1 MSVEQAALNQA
12 TLLST
17 IGKAAL
23 NARYPNEFELYV
35 CALELVDQ
43 TGKTMQYFI
52 FPVNPSSMDESQPKL
67 TNIKKTLAGVT
78 VLSSPT
84 FVPIDITL
92 TGTFGRKFKVLLGS
106 NFVDVVQSFTT
117 SPSAVTTDN
126 SDSQSA
132 SSVFDARVKTG
143 YGCLKI
149 LQEIIDGADVIDENG
164 PRRLI
169 FYNPAFGSSYVVK
182 PTSFKIAMSQESNM
196 VHNYYLSLKAI
207 APLNA
212 LQSAQQLQDEAA
224 TLNTTAY
231 VQTQANAVLNDL
243 ATILAK

>member
-1 MSVEQAALNQA
+1 MSVQQAVLNQA

-43 TGKTMQYFI
+43 AGKTMKYFI
-52 FPVNPSSMDESQPKL
+52 FPVNPSSMDEAQPKL
-67 TNIKKTLAGVT
+67 TNIKKTAAGVT

-92 TGTFGRKFKVLLGS
+92 TGTFGRKFKVLLG
-106 NFVDVVQSFTT
+106 NDFVDIVQSFTT
-117 SPSAVTTDN
+117 SPSAVSVDSDDNGQTD
-126 SDSQSA
+126 
-132 SSVFDARVKTG
+132 VFDARVKTG

-149 LQEIIDGADVIDENG
+149 LQEIVDGADVIDENG

-182 PTSFKIAMSQESNM
+182 PMSFKIAMSQESNM
-196 VHNYYLSLKAI
+196 VHNYFLSLKAI
-207 APLNA
+207 APLDA
-212 LQSAQQLQDEAA
+212 LQSAQQLQEEAA
-224 TLNTTAY
+224 TLNTTAF
-231 VQTQANAVLNDL
+231 VQMQANAVLNDL